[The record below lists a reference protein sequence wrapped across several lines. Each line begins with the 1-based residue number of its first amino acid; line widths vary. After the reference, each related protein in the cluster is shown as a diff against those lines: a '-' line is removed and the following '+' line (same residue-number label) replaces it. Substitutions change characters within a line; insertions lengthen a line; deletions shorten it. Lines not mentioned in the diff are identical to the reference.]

1 MLKQAAWLAALVNW
15 CHRGAFE
22 HDIKHDPVVPS
33 NMDGWEI
40 THQWDFRCCG
50 KNIYKWW
57 ILHGNVWLQKGGPPN
72 FMGRKSMSIHGVL
85 QGMILAAEARVWGSS
100 VGFLQFNLTLKPS
113 PATYFQQPTCLNK
126 LHARKKENVHAVP
139 ISMKIDEKQKGPN
152 PKETSAFEP
161 ILIMH
166 LQIKNISFTILVI

>member
-1 MLKQAAWLAALVNW
+1 
-15 CHRGAFE
+15 
-22 HDIKHDPVVPS
+22 
-33 NMDGWEI
+33 
-40 THQWDFRCCG
+40 
-50 KNIYKWW
+50 
-57 ILHGNVWLQKGGPPN
+57 
-72 FMGRKSMSIHGVL
+72 MSIHGVL

-100 VGFLQFNLTLKPS
+100 VGFLQFHLNIET
-113 PATYFQQPTCLNK
+113 QPCHLLSAAHMLEQTACQE
-126 LHARKKENVHAVP
+126 KKKMFFAVP